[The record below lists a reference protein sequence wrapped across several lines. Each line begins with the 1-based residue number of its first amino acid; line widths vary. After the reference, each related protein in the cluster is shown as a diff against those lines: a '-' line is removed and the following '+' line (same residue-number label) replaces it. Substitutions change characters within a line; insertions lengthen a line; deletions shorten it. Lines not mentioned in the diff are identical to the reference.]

1 MTWWLRLAVWATCRS
16 PRACAC
22 VAGVFQRF
30 KIQEASKIIGMRRSV
45 RRPPGDARGKRA
57 SAIRVP
63 RSGMGIGPLALLV
76 ALHDFV
82 RFVEPPTGHGHASW
96 RQTDSQSHTY
106 LAAPARTSDASNFR
120 LPTSDFR
127 LWTPSHRTQGA
138 VQAMLSALA
147 RCPGRAG
154 RVVCASLTPGDHAR
168 ESPCAPQWPVRGRY
182 YGDTRYPIHMPI
194 QLYSA
199 VARYIKRPIT

>member
-1 MTWWLRLAVWATCRS
+1 
-16 PRACAC
+16 
-22 VAGVFQRF
+22 
-30 KIQEASKIIGMRRSV
+30 MRRSV

-127 LWTPSHRTQGA
+127 LWTPSHPGRCAGHAQC
-138 VQAMLSALA
+138 A
-147 RCPGRAG
+147 RSVPGRAG

-182 YGDTRYPIHMPI
+182 SMAIQGTRYTCRYNCILPWRDI
-194 QLYSA
+194 LSA
-199 VARYIKRPIT
+199 PLLKHRGGNRLSGLGR

>member
-1 MTWWLRLAVWATCRS
+1 
-16 PRACAC
+16 
-22 VAGVFQRF
+22 
-30 KIQEASKIIGMRRSV
+30 MRRSV

-127 LWTPSHRTQGA
+127 LWTPSHPGRCAGHAQC
-138 VQAMLSALA
+138 A
-147 RCPGRAG
+147 RSVPGRAG

-168 ESPCAPQWPVRGRY
+168 ESPCAPQWPVRGFAWPILWRY
-182 YGDTRYPIHMPI
+182 KVPDTHADTIVFCRRDI
-194 QLYSA
+194 LSA
-199 VARYIKRPIT
+199 PLLKHRGGNRLSGLGR

>member
-22 VAGVFQRF
+22 VAGVPFNVSRSR
-30 KIQEASKIIGMRRSV
+30 EASKIIGMRRSV

-127 LWTPSHRTQGA
+127 LWTPSHPGRCAGHAQC
-138 VQAMLSALA
+138 A
-147 RCPGRAG
+147 RSVPGRAG
-154 RVVCASLTPGDHAR
+154 RVRVTVRIIDPG
-168 ESPCAPQWPVRGRY
+168 
-182 YGDTRYPIHMPI
+182 
-194 QLYSA
+194 
-199 VARYIKRPIT
+199 